1 MRISRAKG
9 VFEKGYTNNWSEEY
23 FIIHDRLSRSPPV
36 YVLKDLNNKILK
48 GVFYEDQLQAIHP
61 NQIYPIAEV
70 LQRKGRRALVSWRG
84 WPSPNFDFW
93 VPLAYNRYNGFL
105 CVFTQQYR
113 FSSRQQITQIRNK
126 REVSLEGELECAL
139 KEIHYPR
146 TWASLFPHECTFVVD
161 REEWGSAWEE
171 RRIETGYYFF
181 PRELVNTINNAIQ
194 LDGVHFS
201 YSETAQRVIVE
212 IPPDCRIHFIEPL
225 SSMLGLGHGNTMC
238 ESSMESGKF
247 PIYLSRGIDS
257 LYIYTDAVQTKLVG
271 DTSVPLLR
279 VVPVHVSYGSMV
291 FKEYS
296 SPVYSPLSKNM
307 FSTI

>member
-1 MRISRAKG
+1 MD
-9 VFEKGYTNNWSEEY
+9 FY
-23 FIIHDRLSRSPPV
+23 V
-36 YVLKDLNNKILK
+36 YLPSNTDFLPDNKSHK
-48 GVFYEDQLQAIHP
+48 YVT
-61 NQIYPIAEV
+61 
-70 LQRKGRRALVSWRG
+70 K
-84 WPSPNFDFW
+84 
-93 VPLAYNRYNGFL
+93 LA
-105 CVFTQQYR
+105 
-113 FSSRQQITQIRNK
+113 
-126 REVSLEGELECAL
+126 REVSLEGEWECAL

-171 RRIETGYYFF
+171 RRIEAGYYFS

-201 YSETAQRVIVE
+201 YSETAQRVIME
-212 IPPDCRIHFIEPL
+212 IAPGCRIHFIEPL
-225 SSMLGLGHGNTMC
+225 SSMLGLSHGNTMC

-247 PIYLSRGIDS
+247 PIDLSRGIDS
-257 LYIYTDAVQTKLVG
+257 LYIYTDVVQTKLVG

-279 VVPVHVSYGSMV
+279 VVPVHGSYGSMV

-307 FSTI
+307 FSTIEVYIMDSAGRPIPFGYGKVTVLLHFKRQL